1 MGLKGQNVDVAVVEG
16 GVQESGKEDS
26 SFSWTCFILC
36 TLVNILT
43 GHLGGKGYFPR
54 CEDPNRR
61 ERLRQ
66 EGGWVLVHHQL

>member
-1 MGLKGQNVDVAVVEG
+1 MAKRIRPFPEP
-16 GVQESGKEDS
+16 
-26 SFSWTCFILC
+26 CFILC

-43 GHLGGKGYFPR
+43 GPLGGKGYFAR